1 MSKQA
6 SQYYRIGLALGAAAL
21 SVWAYYYLPESIKLM
36 GFAIVLVLTIVY
48 TLYALLG
55 GQTKH
60 KLRKFWKEIL
70 DALYGLG

>member
-6 SQYYRIGLALGAAAL
+6 SQYYRIGLALGAVAL
-21 SVWAYYYLPESIKLM
+21 SVWAYYYLPEPIKLM
-36 GFAIVLVLTIVY
+36 GFAIALVLAMVC
-48 TLYALLG
+48 TLYTLLG

-60 KLRKFWKEIL
+60 KLRKVWKEIL

>member
-1 MSKQA
+1 MSKRA
-6 SQYYRIGLALGAAAL
+6 GPYYRIGLALGAVAL
-21 SVWAYYYLPESIKLM
+21 SAWAYYYLPDFIKLL
-36 GFAIVLVLTIVY
+36 GVAIALVLAIVY

-60 KLRKFWKEIL
+60 KLRIVWKEML

>member
-6 SQYYRIGLALGAAAL
+6 GLYFRIGLALGVAAL
-21 SVWAYYYLPESIKLM
+21 SVWAYYYLPEPIKLM
-36 GFAIVLVLTIVY
+36 GFAIALALAIVY

-55 GQTKH
+55 GQTKRR
-60 KLRKFWKEIL
+60 LRKVWKEIL